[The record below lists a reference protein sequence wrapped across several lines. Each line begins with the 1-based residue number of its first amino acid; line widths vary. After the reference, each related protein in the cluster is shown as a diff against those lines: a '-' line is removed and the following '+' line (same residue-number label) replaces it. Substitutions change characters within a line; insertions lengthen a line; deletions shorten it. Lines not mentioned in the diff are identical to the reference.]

1 MSRSSTKRWLAAPV
15 AAAVL
20 AVTCGAGS
28 ALADVTVER
37 TMKTAGFGG
46 FGAGDSTMVEKI
58 SGLRKR
64 SVTSMK
70 MSGFIGKMAGELGGD
85 EITDIQ
91 KDVIWR
97 LDHKKKTYTESKI
110 TPPPEQKGGPA
121 EKGGRQ
127 EKAEKPNVRIVRNE
141 VTVTGPDGKK
151 TIGDYACDH
160 YAIVWVVETE
170 NLDTKERSESTMTS
184 DLWTT
189 PENGDIRALTR
200 EEREFT
206 QAWLKKIGW
215 DMTEQEAR
223 KMGLSMVGALIGGDD
238 ESFKKGA
245 KEVAAKMEKIKG
257 FPIGTG
263 IKWQLKSSGGTA
275 AKQGGGSGG
284 GESEGAPDLSK
295 GLGGLMAALGK
306 KVAKSGDSSGGAGD
320 AGGANTVFDTYTEIQ
335 KISTASLPGGD
346 FVPPPGYTKVQ

>member
-1 MSRSSTKRWLAAPV
+1 MSQVTTQRWLTVPV

-20 AVTCGAGS
+20 AVACAVS
-28 ALADVTVER
+28 PARADVTVER
-37 TMKTAGFGG
+37 TMKTSGFGG

-70 MSGFIGKMAGELGGD
+70 MTGFIGKMAGEMGGD

-91 KDVIWR
+91 KDVVWR

-110 TPPPEQKGGPA
+110 TPPPEAKEGPG
-121 EKGGRQ
+121 EKPGRQ
-127 EKAEKPNVRIVRNE
+127 EKQEKPTIRIVRNE
-141 VTVTGPDGKK
+141 ITVTGPDGKK
-151 TIGDYACDH
+151 TIGEFSCEH

-170 NLDTKERSESTMTS
+170 NLETKERSESTMTS

-189 PENGDIRALTR
+189 AETAEIRQLSK
-200 EEREFT
+200 EEQEFT
-206 QAWLKKIGW
+206 RAWLKKIGW
-215 DMTEQEAR
+215 DMSDQEAR
-223 KMGLSMVGALIGGDD
+223 KMGLAMVGAMIGGDE

-263 IKWQLKSSGGTA
+263 VKWQLKGSGGAA
-275 AKQGGGSGG
+275 AKQGGEAREAEG
-284 GESEGAPDLSK
+284 GAPDLSK
-295 GLGGLMAALGK
+295 GLGGLMSAFGK
-306 KVAKSGDSSGGAGD
+306 KVAKSTTSSDNKGESGGAS
-320 AGGANTVFDTYTEIQ
+320 TIFDTYTEVR
-335 KISTASLPGGD
+335 KISTSSLPGSD
-346 FVPPPGYTKVQ
+346 FVPPAGYKKVD